1 MRPAVFILA
10 PLLAAAACAATA
22 ALCAAEPLDYNRDI
36 RPILSDKC
44 FKCHG
49 PDAAAREAKLRLDVR
64 AEALAERRSGAIPI
78 VPRKPE
84 LSEVV
89 QRIES
94 RFADE
99 RMPPADSN
107 VTLAAAEITTL
118 RRWIAEGAEYRPHWS
133 FSRPE
138 QTALPGIENPKFK
151 IENPIDRFIFA
162 RLEKEN
168 LTLSPEAD
176 KPTLLRRVALDLTGL
191 PPSPA
196 ALDEFLADVRPDAYE
211 RAVDRLLA
219 SPRYGERMATDWLD
233 AARYADSNGF
243 FRDNTR
249 QIWPWRDW
257 VIGAF
262 NRNLP
267 FDQFTVEQLAGD
279 LLPDATAEQKIAT
292 GFNRNHMVTGETGII
307 DEEYRVEYVAD
318 RLETTASV
326 WLGLT
331 VGCARCHDH
340 KFDPISQRDYYQ
352 LFAFFN
358 SGVEKGLVSPDDP
371 PPVMDVT
378 TPAQRA
384 ELEALR
390 EERTAA
396 ERAFAQLTGPLKPAI
411 AEWARGAG
419 EELTVPREQL
429 VAHVDFETGSVPRA
443 PADPR
448 LPRASEKG
456 GVYYEAGLVG
466 QAARFDGMQHVELPP
481 EIPLDADKPWTIG
494 LWVKPS
500 ASLAGVISKIEP
512 AGDRRGFE
520 LIWAKGQLQIN
531 LVDRWVV
538 SAIEVV
544 TKDPIKGADWHQL
557 IVSYDGSGQAAGLRV
572 FADGL
577 EIGVSVVRDSLRG
590 PITNREPV
598 RIGRRDS
605 GLGFYGQLDE
615 VRLLAAVVTP
625 AIAREWFWS
634 ERLRGILALAAEQ
647 RDARQAKLV
656 LDCYVER
663 HGDPATRAASVLAEH
678 ARSVDEAFRARL
690 PKTLVMQEVAV
701 PPMTRLLKRGQ
712 YDAPGEVVTADVPS
726 FLPPLGA
733 NAPRNRLG
741 LARWLTSP
749 GHPLTARVEV
759 NRRWLQCFGEGLVAT
774 PSDFGSQGEMPSH
787 PDLLDWLAVRFVEG
801 GWDVKQ
807 LLRLIVTSATY
818 RQSSVGTPALL
829 QRDPENRLLARGPR
843 FRLPAE
849 MIRDQA
855 LAVSGLLVEKIG
867 GPPVK
872 PFQPPGLW
880 EAVSYN
886 GELSYQPDR
895 DEGRWRRTV
904 YSFWKRTSPP
914 PGVQLLD
921 GPTRETCVVRRPRT
935 NTPLQ
940 ALLLLNDET
949 YVEAARAL
957 AASVLGRPGEPGS
970 GIAPV
975 SAHDVGRASEIFRRA
990 TARLPDAKEST
1001 ALAGL
1006 FVRQRARFAA
1016 DPAAAK
1022 KLVDVGA
1029 SSRGHELAAVEL
1041 AAWTVVAQTVLN
1053 LDEVVTRR

>member
-1 MRPAVFILA
+1 M
-10 PLLAAAACAATA
+10 
-22 ALCAAEPLDYNRDI
+22 
-36 RPILSDKC
+36 
-44 FKCHG
+44 
-49 PDAAAREAKLRLDVR
+49 
-64 AEALAERRSGAIPI
+64 
-78 VPRKPE
+78 
-84 LSEVV
+84 
-89 QRIES
+89 
-94 RFADE
+94 
-99 RMPPADSN
+99 
-107 VTLAAAEITTL
+107 
-118 RRWIAEGAEYRPHWS
+118 
-133 FSRPE
+133 
-138 QTALPGIENPKFK
+138 
-151 IENPIDRFIFA
+151 
-162 RLEKEN
+162 
-168 LTLSPEAD
+168 
-176 KPTLLRRVALDLTGL
+176 
-191 PPSPA
+191 
-196 ALDEFLADVRPDAYE
+196 
-211 RAVDRLLA
+211 
-219 SPRYGERMATDWLD
+219 
-233 AARYADSNGF
+233 
-243 FRDNTR
+243 
-249 QIWPWRDW
+249 
-257 VIGAF
+257 
-262 NRNLP
+262 
-267 FDQFTVEQLAGD
+267 
-279 LLPDATAEQKIAT
+279 
-292 GFNRNHMVTGETGII
+292 
-307 DEEYRVEYVAD
+307 
-318 RLETTASV
+318 
-326 WLGLT
+326 
-331 VGCARCHDH
+331 
-340 KFDPISQRDYYQ
+340 
-352 LFAFFN
+352 
-358 SGVEKGLVSPDDP
+358 
-371 PPVMDVT
+371 
-378 TPAQRA
+378 
-384 ELEALR
+384 
-390 EERTAA
+390 
-396 ERAFAQLTGPLKPAI
+396 
-411 AEWARGAG
+411 
-419 EELTVPREQL
+419 
-429 VAHVDFETGSVPRA
+429 
-443 PADPR
+443 
-448 LPRASEKG
+448 
-456 GVYYEAGLVG
+456 
-466 QAARFDGMQHVELPP
+466 
-481 EIPLDADKPWTIG
+481 
-494 LWVKPS
+494 
-500 ASLAGVISKIEP
+500 
-512 AGDRRGFE
+512 
-520 LIWAKGQLQIN
+520 
-531 LVDRWVV
+531 
-538 SAIEVV
+538 
-544 TKDPIKGADWHQL
+544 
-557 IVSYDGSGQAAGLRV
+557 
-572 FADGL
+572 
-577 EIGVSVVRDSLRG
+577 
-590 PITNREPV
+590 
-598 RIGRRDS
+598 
-605 GLGFYGQLDE
+605 
-615 VRLLAAVVTP
+615 
-625 AIAREWFWS
+625 
-634 ERLRGILALAAEQ
+634 ALAAEQ

-774 PSDFGSQGEMPSH
+774 LSDFGSQGEMPSH
-787 PDLLDWLAVRFVEG
+787 PELLDWLAVRFVEG

-957 AASVLGRPGEPGS
+957 AASVLTRPGELRS
-970 GIAPV
+970 GMDPV
-975 SAHDVGRASEIFRRA
+975 SGRDGGRAAEIFRRA

-1016 DPAAAK
+1016 DPAAAR
-1022 KLVDVGA
+1022 KLVNVGA